1 MANTLKFGNGEWY
14 GKKDTILAYNDEN
27 SNYKPLPFN
36 FSRASNATVVN
47 KAGLIET
54 VGSGQPRIDYK
65 DDSEGALKLEPS
77 RTNLVPYSED
87 FSNGNWAKYGTT
99 VTSGFTSPDGTTN
112 AFKVLPNAS
121 GTNSYD
127 VAVFDAISG
136 LATSVKTNS
145 FFVKPNGQRWLY
157 LVPPSG
163 GGNIVFFD
171 LQNGVVGTE
180 IGVSKGKIEIYSDG
194 WYRLS
199 LTEDANVGYSYF
211 GIGFCDGDDSFTY
224 TQSSNSIFL
233 YGAQLEQGSYPT
245 SYIPTQGSA
254 VTRLADNCSQTVPDG
269 VIGQTEG
276 TMYAEI
282 DFKSKPEGGSPIVGI
297 MTLNNNVTN
306 LQNCI
311 ILGIERQSG
320 GVNRFFPLVRV
331 GNSDVAFI
339 IGGTLTDGNYK
350 VAFAYKQNDFILY
363 VNGVQIGTDTNGA
376 VPTTSQV
383 LVGERLNG
391 DTFKIADG
399 IKETK
404 LYNTRL
410 SNAEL
415 AALTS

>member
-254 VTRLADNCSQTVPDG
+254 VTRLADVCNNGGNDQ
-269 VIGQTEG
+269 VINSTEG
-276 TMYAEI
+276 VLYFEGSALANDLTNRRITISDGTNTNRVVTGYNTTSNQI
-282 DFKSKPEGGSPIVGI
+282 FYFVVVGGSTVASGNYTSSDITELSKIAIKFKANDFALWVD
-297 MTLNNNVTN
+297 
-306 LQNCI
+306 
-311 ILGIERQSG
+311 GIERHTDTSGAIFSANTLSSLQFEQGSG
-320 GVNRFFPLVRV
+320 GALFFYGNTKDIRV
-331 GNSDVAFI
+331 YNEA
-339 IGGTLTDGNYK
+339 LTD
-350 VAFAYKQNDFILY
+350 
-363 VNGVQIGTDTNGA
+363 
-376 VPTTSQV
+376 
-383 LVGERLNG
+383 
-391 DTFKIADG
+391 
-399 IKETK
+399 
-404 LYNTRL
+404 
-410 SNAEL
+410 AEL
-415 AALTS
+415 IALTS